1 MPPSPRAAV
10 ARSAAAPKALTAQR
24 CRMRPFETFLARLYT
39 DAPLRARFLA
49 GPREEA
55 ERQGM
60 TVEECAALERID
72 RVGLELSARSFAHKR
87 TLKASSRRARSWW
100 NSVRAALGR
109 PVTRC

>member
-1 MPPSPRAAV
+1 
-10 ARSAAAPKALTAQR
+10 
-24 CRMRPFETFLARLYT
+24 MRPEFETFLARLYT

-55 ERQGM
+55 ERQGLS
-60 TVEECAALERID
+60 VEECAALERID

-109 PVTRC
+109 PRH

>member
-1 MPPSPRAAV
+1 
-10 ARSAAAPKALTAQR
+10 
-24 CRMRPFETFLARLYT
+24 MRPEFETFLARLYT
-39 DAPLRARFLA
+39 DPPLRARFLA

-55 ERQGM
+55 ERQGL

-87 TLKASSRRARSWW
+87 TLKASRRARWWW